1 MSLPSPLSASDE
13 YIRHRDSGIETI
25 KVTAGLHRQVWVSGT
40 NIFVDVHIANKSK
53 KVVKRVELQLERDVL
68 FYKHVS
74 AIQSQLDYSQ
84 RNAGSSDNHGEI
96 RQPSKNI
103 RQQRANHSQQ
113 GQSQKRLLW
122 LEWYTCSHIRHANL

>member
-1 MSLPSPLSASDE
+1 MSLPSPLTASDE

-53 KVVKRVELQLERDVL
+53 KVVKRLELQLERDVL

-74 AIQSQLDYSQ
+74 PLKVQFD
-84 RNAGSSDNHGEI
+84 RF
-96 RQPSKNI
+96 
-103 RQQRANHSQQ
+103 
-113 GQSQKRLLW
+113 
-122 LEWYTCSHIRHANL
+122 